1 MKLKKLLL
9 GALPLALFAAC
20 SNDNDPA
27 NSGNQESESG
37 NGKYLSV
44 NINLPTVPSTRALN
58 DSYDDGEVNEYTVFN
73 GCLVIFKGADEAT
86 ATFGAAYDLQTLKP
100 EFDDDGENPDDN
112 LTTSFLKSVRLSNL
126 TYSANDNLYAFVML
140 NYKNVA
146 EVTTGNGL
154 RIINGIELQ
163 RAAAADGDTPAVA
176 GTTFADAFNAVTQN
190 PFYLGK
196 GEGAYNFF
204 MCNAPLSTKPGGKDG
219 VPADLVPANIFTLAL
234 LDKSKVFD
242 SQTQAEQNTAGS
254 IYVERGVAKATL
266 KWEKNTFADDS
277 KVAANGGKKISFSFI
292 GWALDV
298 TESSS
303 YIARNVKD
311 AGWWAFTSD
320 KLTPSN
326 YRFVGSVK
334 AGTTTIQEEKD
345 LYRTYWCFDPNY
357 NNDLTYTPVSTP
369 TKTENFLSKENPLYC
384 YENTF
389 DLAYQNFKNTTRA
402 VFQVTLKFDG
412 VDEGSSFYV
421 LNGNTG
427 SIFTSLEDVESY
439 PRNTIYGSLII
450 KEKLEEALND
460 GQKLTTEEIK
470 KMVNIEFTRSEKTG
484 IRSVTSVSFYDIINS
499 TKTED
504 AELKKKFQ
512 KAPELSEADAA
523 NIMSDANSYVIEE
536 YENGNSYYDL
546 RFMHFAGTGVND
558 LAPWE
563 KPTNEVLNTTQA
575 YGSNAQ
581 NYLGRYGMVRNNWYA
596 IEIGKVLNLG
606 SPVIPDANV
615 ETSDDNNVIEK
626 HLAFNINIFSWAKRV
641 QNHDF

>member
-20 SNDNDPA
+20 SNDNDPV
-27 NSGNQESESG
+27 NGGNQESESG

-58 DSYDDGEVNEYTVFN
+58 DSYDDGEANEYTVFN
-73 GCLVIFKGADEAT
+73 GCLVIFKGASEET
-86 ATFGAAYDLQTLKP
+86 ATFGAAYDLQSL
-100 EFDDDGENPDDN
+100 NPTPDADNDN

-126 TYSANDNLYAFVML
+126 TYSTNDNLYAFVML

-219 VPADLVPANIFTLAL
+219 VLADLVPANIFTLAL

-266 KWEKNTFADDS
+266 KWEENTFADDS
-277 KVAANGGKKISFSFI
+277 KVAANGSKKISFSFI

-311 AGWWAFTSD
+311 ADWWAFTSD
-320 KLTPSN
+320 KLASTN
-326 YRFVGSVK
+326 YRFVGNVK
-334 AGTTTIQEEKD
+334 AGTTTIQEEQD
-345 LYRTYWCFDPNY
+345 LYRTYWCFDPHY
-357 NNDLTYTPVSTP
+357 STPLEYTPISTP

-389 DLAYQNFKNTTRA
+389 DVAHQDFKNTTRA

-427 SIFTSLEDVESY
+427 TIFTSLENVESY

-450 KEKLEEALND
+450 KEKLEEALKDDQN
-460 GQKLTTEEIK
+460 LTTEEIK
-470 KMVNIEFTRSEKTG
+470 KMVNIVFKRNPQNG
-484 IRSVTSVSFYDIINS
+484 VRSVTEVSFNYDNL
-499 TKTED
+499 ED
-504 AELKKKFQ
+504 TNLKGKFE
-512 KAPELSEADAA
+512 KAPVLSESDAA

-558 LAPWE
+558 LAPWT

-575 YGSNAQ
+575 YGSDAP
-581 NYLGRYGMVRNNWYA
+581 NYLGRYGMVRNNWYSLQ
-596 IEIGKVLNLG
+596 IGAVRNLG

-615 ETSDDNNVIEK
+615 TTSDDNNVIEK
-626 HLAFNINIFSWAKRV
+626 HLAFKINIFSWAKRV